1 MRTWED
7 NKTAI
12 NQLWPQ
18 CQFTEEERRL
28 WSGDLSIMDQVVLY
42 DALRNVKR
50 THDTLYPQLKWILD
64 EYRELSWARRRQAKS
79 KTPTEKKL
87 DLHVDDREDRQLHE
101 ELVAL
106 VDLSQPSDY
115 GDIEARVLDKLPKMR
130 AGTALRVLGYAR
142 LRLLGESHRFG
153 RVLDSGD
160 IQPLSMGGA
169 A

>member
-1 MRTWED
+1 MRTWDE

-18 CQFTEEERRL
+18 CQWTEEERRL
-28 WSGDLSIMDQVVLY
+28 WSGDLSGMDQDVLY

-64 EYRELSWARRRQAKS
+64 EYRELSWARRRAAKQ

-87 DLHVDDREDRQLHE
+87 DLHINDDEDRQLHE

-106 VDLSQPSDY
+106 VDMSEPQHFE
-115 GDIEARVLDKLPKMR
+115 DIEARVLDKLPKMR
-130 AGTALRVLGYAR
+130 ARTALRVLAYAR
-142 LRLLGESHRFG
+142 LRLLGQSHRFG
-153 RVLDSGD
+153 RVMESGE
-160 IQPLSMGGA
+160 IQPISIGGA
-169 A
+169 V